1 MKPSWCTPT
10 HGGLSDGTKSK
21 MGSTWFGGSQC
32 EKQNKGV
39 CSHSGLAIYI
49 KKYLNATEELWKP
62 KYFTDAKIQSSKNH
76 QKETKIFQDIIT
88 L

>member
-39 CSHSGLAIYI
+39 YHIVALPFTLKSILMQ
-49 KKYLNATEELWKP
+49 KKNYGNPNISACKNTIFK
-62 KYFTDAKIQSSKNH
+62 KNH